1 LAQVTLAVANWS
13 CVCPLLMM
21 FTEAIDCALACTS
34 WVWSSVAPLAIALY
48 FAYLLYTVAAPPAG
62 PAPVEKDT
70 KTASASPDDVS
81 TDAGESDSEGSSQ
94 EGSDES
100 ISVRAGA
107 DDDTSSCADVCLDAV
122 SDGMVYSRDLLLA
135 YRVAPPP
142 PPPGLE
148 KPRAMY
154 STQAVAKSSPSTTS
168 MKGAWGGDHWAGYH
182 AKQLRVKSEK
192 SVPEKTTTP
201 TISPKTTAVR
211 ETPPW
216 KQEAPW
222 LARAT
227 VPQTFVA

>member
-1 LAQVTLAVANWS
+1 
-13 CVCPLLMM
+13 MM

-34 WVWSSVAPLAIALY
+34 LVWNSVAPLAIALY

-122 SDGMVYSRDLLLA
+122 SW
-135 YRVAPPP
+135 
-142 PPPGLE
+142 LE
-148 KPRAMY
+148 PSESDSPA
-154 STQAVAKSSPSTTS
+154 SVETSSGEAEAVLVS
-168 MKGAWGGDHWAGYH
+168 
-182 AKQLRVKSEK
+182 
-192 SVPEKTTTP
+192 
-201 TISPKTTAVR
+201 
-211 ETPPW
+211 
-216 KQEAPW
+216 
-222 LARAT
+222 
-227 VPQTFVA
+227 F

>member
-1 LAQVTLAVANWS
+1 
-13 CVCPLLMM
+13 MM

-34 WVWSSVAPLAIALY
+34 LVWNSVAPLAIALY

-122 SDGMVYSRDLLLA
+122 SDGLVYSRDLLLA

-148 KPRAMY
+148 APRAMY
-154 STQAVAKSSPSTTS
+154 FTQPVEKCMPSEVLEGAGLRDFEGLRGEGSPKSSRA
-168 MKGAWGGDHWAGYH
+168 GAWGGSQWSGYH
-182 AKQLRVKSEK
+182 
-192 SVPEKTTTP
+192 
-201 TISPKTTAVR
+201 
-211 ETPPW
+211 
-216 KQEAPW
+216 
-222 LARAT
+222 
-227 VPQTFVA
+227 

>member
-154 STQAVAKSSPSTTS
+154 STQAVADSSPTS
-168 MKGAWGGDHWAGYH
+168 MKGAWSGDQWSGYH
-182 AKQLRVKSEK
+182 AKQARVKSVK
-192 SVPEKTTTP
+192 SMIEKTTTP
-201 TISPKTTAVR
+201 KISPNATAVR

-216 KQEAPW
+216 KKDAPW